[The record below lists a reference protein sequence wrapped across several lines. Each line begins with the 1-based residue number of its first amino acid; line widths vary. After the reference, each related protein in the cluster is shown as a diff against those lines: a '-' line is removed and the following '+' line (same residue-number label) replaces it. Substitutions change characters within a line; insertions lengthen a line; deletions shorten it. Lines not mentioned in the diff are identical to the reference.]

1 MRKKQ
6 KLRDVEGE
14 GGGAEVILDG
24 GSDSESDLDLVSESE
39 LDEREVPH
47 KRDVVDPAVAGMRGD
62 AEEKLESL
70 EERALRLLEG

>member
-1 MRKKQ
+1 MSSFTC
-6 KLRDVEGE
+6 
-14 GGGAEVILDG
+14 G

-39 LDEREVPH
+39 LDEREVPR